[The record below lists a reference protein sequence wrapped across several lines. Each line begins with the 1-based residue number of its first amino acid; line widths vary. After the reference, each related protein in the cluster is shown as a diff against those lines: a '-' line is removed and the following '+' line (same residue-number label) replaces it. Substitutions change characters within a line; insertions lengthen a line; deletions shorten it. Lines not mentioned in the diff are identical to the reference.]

1 VDLLIIGHFARDR
14 IIVDG
19 VAETASGGGVYYG
32 SIALRRQGLDVGVVT
47 RLHPADFRWLD
58 ELEREGIHVFAS
70 AAPETSGIEN
80 RYDSRDMER
89 RICRPLGFAGAF
101 RPEDLPPVSAR
112 IYVAAPI
119 IAGEIDLA
127 LLGEMARRGPVALDI
142 QGFVR
147 VRRDGE
153 LSFRAWPDLA
163 AGLSL
168 VTYLK
173 ADQAEAE
180 LITGETDLAIAAAM
194 LADCGPAEVLLTHS
208 AGVTVWKGG
217 RIQTAPF
224 TSRSL
229 AGRTGRGD
237 TCFCTYL
244 GQRLSR
250 SATESTEIAAAVTTL
265 KQEEPGPWRGSM
277 ADVEELLARRSDS
290 RDYRG
295 RR

>member
-1 VDLLIIGHFARDR
+1 MLQVDLLIIGHFARDW

-19 VAETASGGGVYYG
+19 AAETASGGGVYYG
-32 SIALRRQGLDVGVVT
+32 SIALRRQGLEVSVVT
-47 RLHPADFRWLD
+47 RLHRDDFPHLE

-89 RICRPLGFAGAF
+89 RVCRPLGFAGPFQAQ
-101 RPEDLPPVSAR
+101 DLPPVSAR
-112 IYVAAPI
+112 VYVAAPI

-127 LLGEMARRGPVALDI
+127 LLREMACRGPVALDI

-147 VRRDGE
+147 VRRGGE
-153 LSFRAWPDLA
+153 LIFHPWPDLA
-163 AGLSL
+163 VGLPL

-173 ADQAEAE
+173 ADRAEAE
-180 LITGETDLAIAAAM
+180 LLTGETDLATAAEM
-194 LADCGPAEVLLTHS
+194 LANYGPSEVLLTS
-208 AGVTVWKGG
+208 STGVTVWAGG
-217 RIQTAPF
+217 RIYTAPF

-244 GQRLSR
+244 GQRLSK
-250 SATESTEIAAAVTTL
+250 SAEASAEIAAAITTL

-277 ADVEELLARRSDS
+277 ADVEKLLAHRSPS
-290 RDYRG
+290 LS
-295 RR
+295 

>member
-1 VDLLIIGHFARDR
+1 MLQVDLFIIGHFARDR

-32 SIALRRQGLDVGVVT
+32 SIALRRQGLEVAVAT
-47 RLHPADFRWLD
+47 RLHKDDFRWLA

-70 AAPETSGIEN
+70 AASETSGIEN
-80 RYDSRDMER
+80 RYDSRNMER
-89 RICRPLGFAGAF
+89 RVCRPLGFAGGF
-101 RPEDLPPVSAR
+101 RVKDLPPVSAHV
-112 IYVAAPI
+112 YVAAPI

-127 LLGEMARRGPVALDI
+127 ILEEMARRGPVALDI

-147 VRRDGE
+147 VWSGGE
-153 LSFRAWPDLA
+153 LVFRPWPDLA
-163 AGLSL
+163 AGLGL

-180 LITGETDLAIAAAM
+180 LLTGETDMAAAAAK
-194 LADCGPAEVLLTHS
+194 LATYGPAEVLLTHS
-208 AGVTVWKGG
+208 AGVTVWEGG
-217 RIQTAPF
+217 QIHVAPF

-244 GQRLSR
+244 GQRLSKPAGE
-250 SATESTEIAAAVTTL
+250 ATAIAAAVTTL
-265 KQEEPGPWRGSM
+265 KQEQPGPWRGSM
-277 ADVEELLARRSDS
+277 ADVDRLLGGRSDPMP
-290 RDYRG
+290 
-295 RR
+295 